1 MLFILSENQT
11 CMHVNENF
19 SGIISYFIIPCET
32 EHWCIKSH
40 TIVLYRNDRMEKK
53 ITEKAGANKICLR
66 KFVQKLYSC

>member
-40 TIVLYRNDRMEKK
+40 TIVLYRNDRMEK
-53 ITEKAGANKICLR
+53 R
-66 KFVQKLYSC
+66 